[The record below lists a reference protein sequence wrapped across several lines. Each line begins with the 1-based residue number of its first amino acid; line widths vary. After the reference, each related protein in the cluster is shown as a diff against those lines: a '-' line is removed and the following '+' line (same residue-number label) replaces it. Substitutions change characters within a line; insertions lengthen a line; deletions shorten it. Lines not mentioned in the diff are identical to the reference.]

1 MKFDKRWNERVS
13 WAVIKMSSKD
23 DWIRWNCWVRSR
35 YSFRCENRVKIKW
48 RGTNTT
54 AENSVV
60 CSPRFESNGMTK
72 QLHHFISWLLFRRKC
87 VQEALNS
94 WETHATQNWHVSNLN
109 NQETLVMKKQIIFKD
124 ASISSFISLSGEQPR
139 RERFLSRNFRLDQ

>member
-1 MKFDKRWNERVS
+1 MRFDKRWNERVS

-54 AENSVV
+54 AENSVCV
-60 CSPRFESNGMTK
+60 PPVSSRMEWQNNFITSSADYYFEENV
-72 QLHHFISWLLFRRKC
+72 FRKR
-87 VQEALNS
+87 LTP

-109 NQETLVMKKQIIFKD
+109 NQETLVMKQQIIFKD